1 MWKQTLCDAN
11 VPRYGTKSDSYSN
24 RALISI
30 LRSLCTCIY
39 YEEYNNALLIA
50 IIGLKN
56 ETLPITR
63 TNCLTEYCFAHQTVT
78 YAERH
83 PFI

>member
-11 VPRYGTKSDSYSN
+11 GLRYGTRSDSYSN

-30 LRSLCTCIY
+30 SRSLYMIY
-39 YEEYNNALLIA
+39 YEEYNNALLIV

-56 ETLPITR
+56 ETLLITR

-78 YAERH
+78 YAERQ

>member
-1 MWKQTLCDAN
+1 MKN
-11 VPRYGTKSDSYSN
+11 
-24 RALISI
+24 II
-30 LRSLCTCIY
+30 IY

-63 TNCLTEYCFAHQTVT
+63 TNCLTEYRFAHQTVT